1 MNNTELT
8 KLYQAIKDLSD
19 LAEDLEDSMCYEMCG
34 SEHICGTPDERLVKH
49 SDTIKKANKELKS

>member
-1 MNNTELT
+1 MSDPELM

-19 LAEDLEDSMCYEMCG
+19 LAEALESSMCYETCG
-34 SEHICGTPDERLVKH
+34 TKHICGPTDKRLVKH